1 MVHGVYQ
8 VFIFLVTEVKEIK
21 IGKTIKLVFPKGP
34 PTSLIKFFLSLIP
47 KKLNTSLSDYIW
59 GNKTITGLGRKA
71 ICKPFWKVL
80 SKGVLVGLDAIIRSL
95 DSFIYA

>member
-1 MVHGVYQ
+1 M
-8 VFIFLVTEVKEIK
+8 FIFLVTEVKEIK
-21 IGKTIKLVFPKGP
+21 IGKTIKPVFPKGP
-34 PTSLIKFFLSLIP
+34 QTSLIKFFPYP
-47 KKLNTSLSDYIW
+47 KKLNTSLSAYFL
-59 GNKTITGLGRKA
+59 GNKTITGLGCKV

>member
-1 MVHGVYQ
+1 MGYQ

-21 IGKTIKLVFPKGP
+21 IGETIKPVFPKGP
-34 PTSLIKFFLSLIP
+34 PTPLIKFFLALIP
-47 KKLNTSLSDYIW
+47 KKLNTSLSAYFL
-59 GNKTITGLGRKA
+59 GNKTKTGLGCKV

-95 DSFIYA
+95 DSSIYV

>member
-1 MVHGVYQ
+1 MIHGVYQ
-8 VFIFLVTEVKEIK
+8 VFILLVIEVKEIK
-21 IGKTIKLVFPKGP
+21 IGKTIKPVFRKGP
-34 PTSLIKFFLSLIP
+34 PTSFIKFFLALIP

>member
-1 MVHGVYQ
+1 MIHEVYQ

-21 IGKTIKLVFPKGP
+21 IGKTIKPVFPKGP
-34 PTSLIKFFLSLIP
+34 PTPLIKFFLALIP
-47 KKLNTSLSDYIW
+47 KKLNTSLSAYFL
-59 GNKTITGLGRKA
+59 GNKTITALGCKA
-71 ICKPFWKVL
+71 IYKPFWKVL